1 MVSKYPSEVFDDFDR
16 LAACRLRSVLFV
28 ASTGSRAVTR
38 VSSGSTALEDTQE
51 EEQDA
56 GACLDT

>member
-28 ASTGSRAVTR
+28 ASTGSSNPLTP
-38 VSSGSTALEDTQE
+38 SSLAAYQGGLLLL
-51 EEQDA
+51 
-56 GACLDT
+56 GAPR